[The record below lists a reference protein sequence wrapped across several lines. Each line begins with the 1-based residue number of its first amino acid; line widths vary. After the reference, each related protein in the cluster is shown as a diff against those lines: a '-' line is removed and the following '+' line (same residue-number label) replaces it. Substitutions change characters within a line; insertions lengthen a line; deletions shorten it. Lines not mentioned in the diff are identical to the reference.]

1 MSDAGTRADLVDV
14 HRGFG
19 VMTEEPA
26 RVVREIADPHRRLL
40 TLTVSEGGYYVS
52 PRTGRLDV
60 DDPALRAD
68 LEGAGTPRTVIGL
81 LARGLAAR
89 AEGGE
94 PFTVLPCD
102 NVSAAGRTARRMVEE
117 FLELSN
123 APEDVLRFVREHV
136 SFPDAMVDRIVPA
149 TTAATS
155 DEVAALLGV
164 RDEAPVRAERFS
176 MWVVEDDFAAGRPA
190 WERGGAILTPDASEV
205 ERYEQVKLRLLNGPH
220 SLIAYLG
227 ALDGRVII
235 PEAFDQDLIAEATM
249 SLIRDEMLPTVDQ
262 PAGFDPDAYLEDL
275 AHRWHNHDLGH
286 RTRQVGSDGSMRLPQ
301 RIPVPALH
309 HLEAG
314 RTPALLA
321 LTVAAWFACVAPP
334 RGFDPGEQARAMTDP
349 AQARLQEIAAR
360 ASSPAEHARI
370 LLESGCLTEELAA
383 REEFTDLVGALL
395 TTLVAS
401 GPRAAAA
408 EALDA
413 SLKENR

>member
-1 MSDAGTRADLVDV
+1 MR
-14 HRGFG
+14 
-19 VMTEEPA
+19 
-26 RVVREIADPHRRLL
+26 
-40 TLTVSEGGYYVS
+40 
-52 PRTGRLDV
+52 
-60 DDPALRAD
+60 
-68 LEGAGTPRTVIGL
+68 
-81 LARGLAAR
+81 
-89 AEGGE
+89 
-94 PFTVLPCD
+94 
-102 NVSAAGRTARRMVEE
+102 
-117 FLELSN
+117 
-123 APEDVLRFVREHV
+123 
-136 SFPDAMVDRIVPA
+136 
-149 TTAATS
+149 
-155 DEVAALLGV
+155 
-164 RDEAPVRAERFS
+164 
-176 MWVVEDDFAAGRPA
+176 
-190 WERGGAILTPDASEV
+190 
-205 ERYEQVKLRLLNGPH
+205 
-220 SLIAYLG
+220 
-227 ALDGRVII
+227 
-235 PEAFDQDLIAEATM
+235 
-249 SLIRDEMLPTVDQ
+249 LIREEMLPTIDL

-349 AQARLQEIAAR
+349 AQARLQEVAAR
-360 ASSPAEHARI
+360 ATSPAEHARI

-395 TTLVAS
+395 TTLVTS